1 MCYVSVH
8 MCAWLSVCEG
18 VHFVC
23 VCEPGYTPW
32 ASLVKMKAAHFFAE
46 IVFIRTDKKVA
57 PSMAMDSLSTKRYL
71 QGKLKPNVT

>member
-1 MCYVSVH
+1 
-8 MCAWLSVCEG
+8 
-18 VHFVC
+18 
-23 VCEPGYTPW
+23 
-32 ASLVKMKAAHFFAE
+32 MKAAHFFAE